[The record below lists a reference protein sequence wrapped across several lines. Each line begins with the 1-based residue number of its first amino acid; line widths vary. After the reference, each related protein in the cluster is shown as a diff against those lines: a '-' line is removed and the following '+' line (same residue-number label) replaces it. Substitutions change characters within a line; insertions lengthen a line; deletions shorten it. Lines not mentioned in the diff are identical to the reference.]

1 MKLDHLVQSRNC
13 IQWVCNRAFAWSPSG
28 AFGRLVRGPLFEG
41 GVAGS
46 AHTNSLRWVCCR
58 SSVVGMANSDN
69 TCTVRLSTGMA
80 GHLQDLGRQMGAF
93 GTTRPRVIESLLI
106 GHPTGAHVMACML
119 RHSVGGT
126 GAVPPAKVLVPPGP
140 EVRSGYE
147 AGVRAGRQ
155 EAAVEARACRQGL
168 LALVTGP
175 SAENVRAELA
185 VSGVEVLVD
194 DALGIMVRFLE

>member
-1 MKLDHLVQSRNC
+1 
-13 IQWVCNRAFAWSPSG
+13 
-28 AFGRLVRGPLFEG
+28 
-41 GVAGS
+41 
-46 AHTNSLRWVCCR
+46 
-58 SSVVGMANSDN
+58 MANSDN

-106 GHPTGAHVMACML
+106 GHPTGAHAMACML
-119 RHSVGGT
+119 RHSVGT
-126 GAVPPAKVLVPPGP
+126 GAAPPAKLLVPPGP

-155 EAAVEARACRQGL
+155 EADVEARACRQGL

-185 VSGVEVLVD
+185 VSGVEVLFD